1 MKKKI
6 LFIGYLNSIH
16 TLKWINFFLQL
27 NYEVSVIS
35 LKKNESYKFSNKIN
49 LYIYDKFKNKFL
61 NFLHCMFSIFI
72 KRDYFSHHDIV
83 HVHYIGFNA
92 LVSLLLK
99 NKNLILS
106 PWGSDIKI
114 NKNNFFK
121 KFFIKI
127 FFKKSKAIIT
137 DSKEIKKLII
147 DMFGNIESTF
157 YFINFGVDTK
167 LFFKRKYNFDLEKR
181 LNLQNYKD
189 HFKIISLRNHE
200 KIYDIKTLIYSI
212 KKLYDQNKKIKC
224 LIYGTG
230 SETENL
236 KKLTYDLELEN
247 TIIFQGRYKQE
258 ELPLIFSLVDCYVST
273 SLSDG
278 GLSSSTAE
286 AMSCEVVAISS
297 NNSENNLWI
306 EHGKSGFLFENS
318 NADELFKIFKNINN
332 FNLTKIGMEGRRI
345 IQTDYNYYEEMNKVN
360 NIYKLYLE
368 QSKTNFKSPI

>member
-6 LFIGYLNSIH
+6 LFIASLDSIH
-16 TLKWINFFLQL
+16 TLRWINFFLKL

-35 LKKNESYKFSNKIN
+35 LKKKNELYQFSNKIN
-49 LYIYDKFKNKFL
+49 LFIYDKFKNKFL
-61 NFLHCMFSIFI
+61 NFLYCFFI
-72 KRDYFSHHDIV
+72 ILLKRNYFSNHDIV
-83 HVHYIGFNA
+83 HVHYIGLNA
-92 LVSLLLK
+92 LVLLLLK
-99 NKNLILS
+99 NQNIILT
-106 PWGSDIKI
+106 PWGSDLKI
-114 NKNNFFK
+114 NKNNFLK
-121 KFFIKI
+121 KI
-127 FFKKSKAIIT
+127 FLKTIFKKSKAIIT

-147 DMFGNIESTF
+147 GTFGNIESTF

-167 LFFKRKYNFDLEKR
+167 LFFKQKYNFNLEKK
-181 LNLQNYKD
+181 LNLQNYRN

-212 KKLYDQNKKIKC
+212 KKLYNYNKKIKC
-224 LIYGTG
+224 LIYGSG

-247 TIIFQGRYKQE
+247 IITFKGKYKQE
-258 ELPLIFSLVDCYVST
+258 ELPFIFSLMDCYVST

-306 EHGKSGFLFENS
+306 EHEKSGFLFENS
-318 NADELFKIFKNINN
+318 NINELFMILKSINN
-332 FNLTKIGMEGRRI
+332 FDLAEIGKEGRRI
-345 IQTDYNYYEEMNKVN
+345 ICAYYDYYQEMNKVN
-360 NIYKLYLE
+360 EIYKIYLD
-368 QSKTNFKSPI
+368 